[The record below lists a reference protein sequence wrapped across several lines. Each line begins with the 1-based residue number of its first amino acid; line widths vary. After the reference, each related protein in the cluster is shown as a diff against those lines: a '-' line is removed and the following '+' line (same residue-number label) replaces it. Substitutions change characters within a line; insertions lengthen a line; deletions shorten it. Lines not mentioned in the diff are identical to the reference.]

1 MRYKAIDNG
10 RSEPI
15 LTHFLRSFDMR
26 SRARFLGHPV
36 HPILITFPLG
46 LLPIAVVFDLMAWIS
61 GAALWTDLAFY
72 LIAAGTLGG
81 LVAAVFG
88 LIDWLAI
95 PRGTRARAI
104 GAWHGLGNLVVVSL
118 FALSWTLRAL
128 YSPGP
133 ASRLLALVG
142 LGLALVTGWL
152 GGELVTRLGVGVD
165 PGAHLNAP
173 NSLSGEP
180 ADATARPRRPRS

>member
-1 MRYKAIDNG
+1 
-10 RSEPI
+10 
-15 LTHFLRSFDMR
+15 MR

-36 HPILITFPLG
+36 HPVLITFPLG

-61 GAALWTDLAFY
+61 GTLLWADLAFY

-81 LVAAVFG
+81 LLAAVFG

-118 FALSWTLRAL
+118 FALSWALRAM

-152 GGELVTRLGVGVD
+152 GGELVTRLGVGID
-165 PGAHLNAP
+165 PGAHLNASS
-173 NSLSGEP
+173 SLSGEP
-180 ADATARPRRPRS
+180 ADATARPRSPRS

>member
-1 MRYKAIDNG
+1 V
-10 RSEPI
+10 
-15 LTHFLRSFDMR
+15 R

-36 HPILITFPLG
+36 HPVLITFPLG

-61 GAALWTDLAFY
+61 GTTLWAELAFY
-72 LIAAGTLGG
+72 LMAAGTLGG
-81 LVAAVFG
+81 MLAAVFG

-95 PRGTRARAI
+95 PHGTRARAI
-104 GAWHGLGNLVVVSL
+104 GAWHGLGNVLVVSL
-118 FALSWTLRAL
+118 FALSWTLRAM

-133 ASRLLALVG
+133 VSRLLALIG

-152 GGELVTRLGVGVD
+152 GGELVTRLGVGID

-180 ADATARPRRPRS
+180 AEATARPRSPRS

>member
-1 MRYKAIDNG
+1 
-10 RSEPI
+10 
-15 LTHFLRSFDMR
+15 
-26 SRARFLGHPV
+26 V
-36 HPILITFPLG
+36 LITFPLG

-61 GAALWTDLAFY
+61 GTTLWAELAFY
-72 LIAAGTLGG
+72 LMAAGTLGG
-81 LVAAVFG
+81 MLAAVFG

-95 PRGTRARAI
+95 PHGTRARAI
-104 GAWHGLGNLVVVSL
+104 GAWHGLGNVLVVSL
-118 FALSWTLRAL
+118 FALSWTLRAM

-133 ASRLLALVG
+133 VSRLLALIG

-152 GGELVTRLGVGVD
+152 GGELVTRLGVGID

-180 ADATARPRRPRS
+180 AEATARPRSPRS

>member
-1 MRYKAIDNG
+1 V
-10 RSEPI
+10 
-15 LTHFLRSFDMR
+15 R

-36 HPILITFPLG
+36 HPVLITFPLG

-61 GAALWTDLAFY
+61 GTTLWADLAFY

-81 LVAAVFG
+81 LLAAVFG

-104 GAWHGLGNLVVVSL
+104 GAWHGLGNLLVVTL
-118 FALSWTLRAL
+118 FAISWALRVM
-128 YSPGP
+128 YSSGP
-133 ASRLLALVG
+133 VSRLLALIG
-142 LGLALVTGWL
+142 LGIALVTGWL

-180 ADATARPRRPRS
+180 ADATARPRSLRS